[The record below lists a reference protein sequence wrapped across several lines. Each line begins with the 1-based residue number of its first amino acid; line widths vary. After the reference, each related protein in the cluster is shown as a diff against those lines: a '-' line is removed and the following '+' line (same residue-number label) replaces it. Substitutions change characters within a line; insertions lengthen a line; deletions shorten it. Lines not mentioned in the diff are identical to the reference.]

1 MGLWSLMQNVAAAWN
16 PNQNTIKVSKKMSQ
30 DQLNGF
36 VEALKADSSQLDKV
50 NSAKDT
56 DAVLAIAKDL
66 GFSITAEELENLI
79 EKNMDD
85 SEVELTV
92 EQLEAVA
99 GGAGFFGAL
108 AGMGA
113 FVIGMAAGTTYKG
126 IKKANE

>member
-1 MGLWSLMQNVAAAWN
+1 
-16 PNQNTIKVSKKMSQ
+16 MSQ